1 LIDRFDSA
9 LWKVDRA
16 RKHADDLEMEVRA
29 FWDADPFEVEMVGD
43 PLVGEGS
50 FRVKRMAAVPER
62 IALIAGDA
70 AHNVRSALDHFAWA
84 AVSSGVRGRQ
94 TYFPVWSS
102 SPAPTP
108 AQWQKQVS
116 QQMNGASAELIEA
129 VVKLEAWEA
138 GRDSLLWAI
147 HELDRVDKHRLLLPT
162 VVVFTGI
169 SLDGDS
175 YELTVVKKF
184 SGVEAPRPLVLA
196 PRQWTPLKEGKTLLS
211 SPDGAGLSAA
221 KATLTFDLTLGE
233 PARMREE
240 SAVTWLRILAGLAE
254 QTIRNLAPLA

>member
-1 LIDRFDSA
+1 
-9 LWKVDRA
+9 
-16 RKHADDLEMEVRA
+16 MEVRA
-29 FWDADPFEVEMVGD
+29 FWDTDPFEVEMVGD
-43 PLVGEGS
+43 PLAGEGF

-62 IALIAGDA
+62 VALIAGDA
-70 AHNVRSALDHFAWA
+70 AHNVRSALDHFVWA
-84 AVSSGVRGRQ
+84 AVSPGVRGRQ

-102 SPAPTP
+102 SLAPTP
-108 AQWQKQVS
+108 AQWGKQVS
-116 QQMNGASAELIEA
+116 QQMNGAAAELINE
-129 VVKLEAWEA
+129 VVKLEAWET

-147 HELDRVDKHRLLLPT
+147 HELDRVDKHRLLLPAA
-162 VVVFTGI
+162 VAFTGI

-184 SGVEAPRPLVLA
+184 SGVEAARPLVFA
-196 PRQWTPLKEGKTLLS
+196 PREWTPLKEGMTLLG
-211 SPDGAGLSAA
+211 SPDGTGLSAA

-254 QTIRNLAPLA
+254 KTIRDLAPFA